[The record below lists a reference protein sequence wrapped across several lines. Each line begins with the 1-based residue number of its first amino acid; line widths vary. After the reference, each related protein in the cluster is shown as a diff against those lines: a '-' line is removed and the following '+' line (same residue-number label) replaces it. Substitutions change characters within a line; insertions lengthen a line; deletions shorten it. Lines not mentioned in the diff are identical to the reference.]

1 MQHKREP
8 FKRKPT
14 KTVTKGQ
21 PKQANTVV
29 QQQQNKT
36 ITTNIMV
43 DQFEFNLQETA
54 FLDYKLLLQRDNKDT
69 AYDIFVMSRHSNAYL
84 SVSKVKNQNPVEK
97 VSHSLGRPSN
107 LNFCLVKRGLTIRE
121 RSTPLLG
128 RVPNNQNNDVK
139 RYKQGRPKQ

>member
-139 RYKQGRPKQ
+139 SGILHSS